1 MALLEIGDRVHFG
14 SSAEQGVDQAPTHR
28 NHHGPIIVQT
38 SPRSESHDH
47 VEPSEHVGR
56 DRFLRLTMPVD
67 EPDRTDRVIVL
78 IEPES
83 ANAVAGRDEWLPG
96 FIEST
101 VRARQ
106 GDFPNVADLGYEQ
119 RLQLL
124 VEQLWFAG

>member
-1 MALLEIGDRVHFG
+1 M
-14 SSAEQGVDQAPTHR
+14 T
-28 NHHGPIIVQT
+28 T
-38 SPRSESHDH
+38 
-47 VEPSEHVGR
+47 VEFSEHVGR

-83 ANAVAGRDEWLPG
+83 ANVVAGRDEWLPG

-101 VRARQ
+101 VRAQ
-106 GDFPNVADLGYEQ
+106 QSDFPNVADLDYEQ